1 MEEPMNRIGW
11 IAAAALLLSVGACS
25 GAPSG
30 TSGQDL
36 SAASVDRGLVG
47 THQGDHDGDAE
58 HEDAE
63 ADREHE
69 DAEAAH
75 ERGDAEAEHEDAEA
89 EHEDAEAEH
98 GDAAAEHQNGGDGDG
113 DHGGRGPH

>member
-1 MEEPMNRIGW
+1 MNRIGW
-11 IAAAALLLSVGACS
+11 LAAAALFASVGACS

-36 SAASVDRGLVG
+36 SGTSLDRSLVG
-47 THQGDHDGDAE
+47 THHQDDHDGDAE

-63 ADREHE
+63 AEHE
-69 DAEAAH
+69 
-75 ERGDAEAEHEDAEA
+75 REDAEA
-89 EHEDAEAEH
+89 EHEDAEAERHH
-98 GDAAAEHQNGGDGDG
+98 GDAGAEHEDAEAEHENRSDADG

>member
-11 IAAAALLLSVGACS
+11 LAAAALLLSVGACS

-47 THQGDHDGDAE
+47 THQGDHDRDAE
-58 HEDAE
+58 
-63 ADREHE
+63 R
-69 DAEAAH
+69 
-75 ERGDAEAEHEDAEA
+75 
-89 EHEDAEAEH
+89 EDAEAEH
-98 GDAAAEHQNGGDGDG
+98 GHGDAQAEREDAEAQREHGDAQAEHEDAEVEHGDAEAEHQNGGDGDG
-113 DHGGRGPH
+113 DHGGRGSH

>member
-1 MEEPMNRIGW
+1 MNRIGW
-11 IAAAALLLSVGACS
+11 LAAAALLLAVGACS

-47 THQGDHDGDAE
+47 THQGDHDRDAE
-58 HEDAE
+58 
-63 ADREHE
+63 R
-69 DAEAAH
+69 
-75 ERGDAEAEHEDAEA
+75 EDAEA
-89 EHEDAEAEH
+89 EHGHGDAQAEREDAEAEH
-98 GDAAAEHQNGGDGDG
+98 GDAEAEHQNGEDGDG